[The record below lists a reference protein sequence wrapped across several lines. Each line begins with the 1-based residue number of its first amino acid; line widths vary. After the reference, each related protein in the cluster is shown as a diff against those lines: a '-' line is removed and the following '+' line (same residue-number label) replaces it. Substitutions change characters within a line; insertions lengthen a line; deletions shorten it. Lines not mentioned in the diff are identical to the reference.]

1 LSKASISTYSLF
13 VFQYRTSHNP
23 THTHQNSKAKFDET
37 IEIAINL
44 GVDPRKQN
52 QNVRS
57 SVLLPNGNG
66 KKVRVAVF
74 TDADNVQ
81 KALKA
86 GADLAGS
93 DEILDQVENM
103 HEHKIHIQQH

>member
-1 LSKASISTYSLF
+1 
-13 VFQYRTSHNP
+13 
-23 THTHQNSKAKFDET
+23 
-37 IEIAINL
+37 
-44 GVDPRKQN
+44 
-52 QNVRS
+52 
-57 SVLLPNGNG
+57 VLLPNGNG

-103 HEHKIHIQQH
+103 HEHKYTHTHTQCDLHNYI